1 MRMGKYSMQIITKE
15 SRAAYTNIRQSRLSV
30 KSPSR
35 DKEGIDIMR
44 KGSIL
49 QEKIKIINI
58 CTPSIRAPQQMKQT
72 LTEERIIVG
81 DCYCSLRNKEN
92 NQTQDP

>member
-1 MRMGKYSMQIITKE
+1 MQIITRE
-15 SRAAYTNIRQSRLSV
+15 SRVAYTNIRQSRLSV

-44 KGSIL
+44 KGSIF
-49 QEKIKIINI
+49 QEKTKIINI
-58 CTPSIRAPQQMKQT
+58 FTQSIRAPQQMKHT
-72 LTEERIIVG
+72 LTEGQIKVL
-81 DCYCSLRNKEN
+81 DCYSSLANKEH

>member
-1 MRMGKYSMQIITKE
+1 MQIITKE

-49 QEKIKIINI
+49 QEKMKTTLNKYDKFKVDIYNYFII
-58 CTPSIRAPQQMKQT
+58 C
-72 LTEERIIVG
+72 
-81 DCYCSLRNKEN
+81 
-92 NQTQDP
+92 